1 MGHGKNRQGYRSE
14 SGSNFLCDSKAAAL
28 HRLCRLVSVKRLF
41 SRFFLS
47 LSATAYVT
55 VLLSLRFTMREA
67 APEDQPYPT
76 HAPKVPRKHQT
87 QQMVRPYANLTD
99 TGLQEQRM

>member
-1 MGHGKNRQGYRSE
+1 MGYGENRQGYRSE
-14 SGSNFLCDSKAAAL
+14 SGSNVLCDSKAAAL

-41 SRFFLS
+41 SRLFLS
-47 LSATAYVT
+47 LSGTAHVT

-67 APEDQPYPT
+67 APYPT

-99 TGLQEQRM
+99 IGLQEQCM